1 MKKISYE
8 GKSKRNQKIKNQDED
23 DIINIIIIILSYLKF
38 IN

>member
-8 GKSKRNQKIKNQDED
+8 GKSRRNQKIKNQDED